1 MHVATHY
8 LEDFLVQID
17 RHKKLAEGAISQL
30 SDEELFRA
38 IDPESNSV
46 AVVMRHV
53 GGNLRSRFTDFLTTD
68 GEKPDRD
75 RESEF
80 EERPYDRAELERLWR
95 RGFTV
100 VEDALAPLT
109 DADLA
114 RTVTIRG
121 RPLTVHAA
129 LTRSVAHVA
138 YHVGQIVLLARITAG
153 SPWESLSIPRGQSA
167 TYDASPTREQR
178 PG

>member
-1 MHVATHY
+1 MDVATHY

-68 GEKPDRD
+68 GEKADRHRD
-75 RESEF
+75 GEF
-80 EERPYDRAELERLWR
+80 EIPGGTTRETIQAEWDNGFQIFRTTVAALRPDDLLADVFIRNQRH
-95 RGFTV
+95 TV
-100 VEDALAPLT
+100 VEALQRA
-109 DADLA
+109 
-114 RTVTIRG
+114 I
-121 RPLTVHAA
+121 
-129 LTRSVAHVA
+129 AHLA
-138 YHVGQIVLLARITAG
+138 YHVGQIVFLGKHLRSANWRT
-153 SPWESLSIPRGQSA
+153 LSIPRGQSD
-167 TYDASPTREQR
+167 TFR
-178 PG
+178 P